1 MNGCD
6 CMKTDSYGECECASA
21 EFDVR
26 KMTSTCMHDCVN
38 RAVGAYENERR
49 ARLEA
54 ERKLEKYRKAI
65 QPFVA
70 NCHAVIDAV
79 EGGEE

>member
-1 MNGCD
+1 
-6 CMKTDSYGECECASA
+6 
-21 EFDVR
+21 
-26 KMTSTCMHDCVN
+26 MHDCVN